1 MSNIIGAK
9 VLKGAKLP
17 SRTLLGSLVVTG
29 GVEVIKKHLERY
41 GWEKREPVCVPVF
54 TIDEG
59 DAAVKL
65 SRWVLMGG
73 LDKPVRF
80 KADQVFNRA
89 EANIIVTVKLPHLSI
104 FEFRDKNS
112 SYWVD
117 SEELEVT
124 MLDKNKREEPD
135 EQAARD
141 KGVGPF
147 CARAFLVPESPAT
160 ALLLVALVPFTKAEM
175 KEKLPCDYNSTNCPQ
190 VPVSLGLHGARA
202 KRIKMMVREKEK
214 DGFGFG
220 CFPLLE
226 ALFPGQPTL
235 PDPKDLKE
243 ALYAFMRQVE
253 GHNNRGGSTIA
264 RALESA
270 VEVAKVDPLL
280 HRWPA
285 LERDNT
291 DDEEGDEGKRSL
303 IILPNTDQ
311 RL

>member
-89 EANIIVTVKLPHLSI
+89 EANIIVTVKLPDLSI

-124 MLDKNKREEPD
+124 ILDKNKREELD

-141 KGVGPF
+141 KGVGP
-147 CARAFLVPESPAT
+147 
-160 ALLLVALVPFTKAEM
+160 
-175 KEKLPCDYNSTNCPQ
+175 Y
-190 VPVSLGLHGARA
+190 
-202 KRIKMMVREKEK
+202 
-214 DGFGFG
+214 
-220 CFPLLE
+220 
-226 ALFPGQPTL
+226 
-235 PDPKDLKE
+235 
-243 ALYAFMRQVE
+243 
-253 GHNNRGGSTIA
+253 
-264 RALESA
+264 
-270 VEVAKVDPLL
+270 
-280 HRWPA
+280 
-285 LERDNT
+285 
-291 DDEEGDEGKRSL
+291 
-303 IILPNTDQ
+303 
-311 RL
+311 